1 MNKPYFY
8 NMTDDMNG
16 IYPMPNFEKWK
27 EYDKYLRIKYG
38 RKWMHACGIPCP
50 PRPEYDYIDKYG
62 VLREKYHN

>member
-1 MNKPYFY
+1 
-8 NMTDDMNG
+8 MNG

-38 RKWMHACGIPCP
+38 RKWMHAHGIPCP